1 MEGDTSETPWGKV
14 PRRERSM
21 LKRKARVHDDGQG
34 NVAEETTETTTTPE
48 WVVKLMKKYEGYD
61 ANQIM
66 EVKELK
72 ATDLD
77 TNQGRLS
84 LPKHVDR
91 IFLSI
96 GELGTL
102 ATAPK
107 KGVSSL
113 FIDTNGEEYD
123 LELRDWA
130 NGLVLTKGWDNV
142 IKKDVF
148 EIGEK
153 YPLWCFRSRNDKLCF
168 TLVKPD
174 EEVLP
179 NNDAKLSDT
188 EEEEVASKNEAE
200 SSSFNHPADGHSS
213 LPGHGQVMNAS
224 KDCDV
229 PSGAE
234 CSDLAVNEPESES
247 FQDVLPNV
255 DNKDAGWD
263 NVIKKDVFEIG
274 EKYPLWCF
282 RSRND
287 KLCFT
292 LVKPDEEVLP
302 NNDAKLSDTEEEEVA
317 SKNEAESSSFNHPAD
332 GHSSLPG
339 HGQVMNAS
347 KDCDVPS
354 GAECSDLAVNE
365 PESES
370 FQDVLPN
377 VDNKDAKLSD
387 TEDQVANKNDTESS
401 FFGHDHPPESPA
413 GVSSLPGEDMD
424 LSYLDGDGYLPT
436 EAEVDSFHLFP

>member
-179 NNDAKLSDT
+179 NNDA
-188 EEEEVASKNEAE
+188 V
-200 SSSFNHPADGHSS
+200 S
-213 LPGHGQVMNAS
+213 L
-224 KDCDV
+224 
-229 PSGAE
+229 
-234 CSDLAVNEPESES
+234 
-247 FQDVLPNV
+247 
-255 DNKDAGWD
+255 
-263 NVIKKDVFEIG
+263 
-274 EKYPLWCF
+274 
-282 RSRND
+282 
-287 KLCFT
+287 
-292 LVKPDEEVLP
+292 
-302 NNDAKLSDTEEEEVA
+302 KLSDTEEEEVA

-387 TEDQVANKNDTESS
+387 TEDQVAKQNDTESS